1 MAQRPQEPPN
11 SAIPAGRSASTGVRL
26 TGLVSAAWGLLL
38 DVVYPP
44 RCGGCDRRGVWF
56 CAYCAASLT
65 PPPDDGGSLP
75 GMNSL
80 VCVGA
85 FDGPLRSAIHNL
97 KYENDTP
104 LAAPLARLVI
114 TALKCHD
121 HWPRWQ
127 AVPPALVPVPL
138 HPGRQRARGFNQ
150 SELIARALGR
160 LTGWKIETG
169 LVRVRDTRSQVGLDA
184 ARRRDNVRDA
194 FEWRGHAASAS
205 IVLVDDVCTSGAT
218 LCECARVLL
227 HCGAK
232 EVSAATVAR
241 ATMDRAAALP
251 AAGRR

>member
-1 MAQRPQEPPN
+1 
-11 SAIPAGRSASTGVRL
+11 
-26 TGLVSAAWGLLL
+26 
-38 DVVYPP
+38 
-44 RCGGCDRRGVWF
+44 
-56 CAYCAASLT
+56 
-65 PPPDDGGSLP
+65 
-75 GMNSL
+75 MNSL

-104 LAAPLARLVI
+104 LAAPLARLVF